1 MSDDP
6 IEKAKERARTAF
18 VAYLADPG
26 SAAKHVIA
34 KRAIDAVADAV
45 ADDYWQPAPDPV
57 NVHRFVFGDR

>member
-1 MSDDP
+1 MSDP

-18 VAYLADPG
+18 VAYMADPG
-26 SAAKHVIA
+26 SAAKLSLA
-34 KRAIDAVADAV
+34 RRALESVADAV